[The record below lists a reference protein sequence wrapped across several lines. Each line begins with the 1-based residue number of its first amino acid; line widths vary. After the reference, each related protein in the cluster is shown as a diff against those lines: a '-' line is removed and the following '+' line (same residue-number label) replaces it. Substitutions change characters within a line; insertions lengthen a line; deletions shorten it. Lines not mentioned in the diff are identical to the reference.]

1 MGYLKYSVMYFS
13 GDTKV
18 RNELKCFFCPILNV
32 CAMTIL
38 MHC

>member
-13 GDTKV
+13 GDTKSYK
-18 RNELKCFFCPILNV
+18 RTQMLFCPILNV